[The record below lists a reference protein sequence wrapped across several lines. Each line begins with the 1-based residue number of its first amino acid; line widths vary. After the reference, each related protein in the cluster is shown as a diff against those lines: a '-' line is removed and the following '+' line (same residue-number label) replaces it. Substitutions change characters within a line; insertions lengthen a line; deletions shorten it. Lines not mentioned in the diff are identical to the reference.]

1 MLLILQAPC
10 EGFAISL
17 PPAAAPGSTASRMTK
32 SARKNAKRRQRS
44 SARRQDDVPP
54 ALRQMCMAFHRDLH
68 LVVAPDHDLVKY
80 ALDRVG
86 PEEGPAANAYLDRLL
101 DGRFSPS
108 QIFEWW
114 LGSGA
119 EYYVLGPADIV
130 RLLTA
135 IRDRLVVRPVRA
147 NPGRGNYRH
156 RR

>member
-1 MLLILQAPC
+1 
-10 EGFAISL
+10 
-17 PPAAAPGSTASRMTK
+17 
-32 SARKNAKRRQRS
+32 
-44 SARRQDDVPP
+44 
-54 ALRQMCMAFHRDLH
+54 MAFHRDLH